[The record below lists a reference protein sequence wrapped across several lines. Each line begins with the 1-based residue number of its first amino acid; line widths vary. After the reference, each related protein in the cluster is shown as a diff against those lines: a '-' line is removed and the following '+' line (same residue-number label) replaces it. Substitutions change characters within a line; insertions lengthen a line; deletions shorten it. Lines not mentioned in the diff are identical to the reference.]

1 MSDDITYTWNLKK
14 KNDTNDFIYKR
25 EIDSQTWRTNLQ
37 LPGETMGGKRPSLG
51 LTCI

>member
-25 EIDSQTWRTNLQ
+25 EIDSQKTNLQ
-37 LPGETMGGKRPSLG
+37 LPKRKGLG
-51 LTCI
+51 RSID